1 MCFPCACAFS
11 FTSFSFVKNF
21 DFIWKI
27 SFYLAK
33 SCVLALRKNTWKSH
47 LKKNSIIYV
56 FSLRL
61 CVFIH
66 IFHLCYKLW
75 FYFKNIIL
83 FSKILR
89 SCAAQKHMII
99 KLEQKLTNVSVFL
112 APVRFQSYISALL
125 KTLISFEKYHFI

>member
-1 MCFPCACAFS
+1 MCFPCTCAFS
-11 FTSFSFVKNF
+11 ILFLSFVKNF

-33 SCVLALRKNTWKSH
+33 SCVLGQRKNTWKSN
-47 LKKNSIIYV
+47 LKKYSIMYV

-89 SCAAQKHMII
+89 SCTMEKHMII
-99 KLEQKLTNVSVFL
+99 TLEKKFNNVCVFL
-112 APVRFQSYISALL
+112 APVRFQSHLSPLL
-125 KTLISFEKYHFI
+125 KSLISFEKYHFI